1 MSWLCRLSIDTE
13 IIHNEKIWDNYA
25 WHQRIWQ
32 DCFPY
37 EPDAKRDFLTRID
50 PLENSCRV
58 WILAQRSPVRPSWCP
73 QGGFE
78 IKEISPSFLSHR
90 YYAFDLKA
98 NPVRTKVQRGPNGET
113 LYKPNGKRKT
123 GKRVPLIKED
133 ELKAWLIGKGEKRC
147 HDKGLM

>member
-25 WHQRIWQ
+25 WHQRICQ